1 MAAASFRPSPPSTA
15 RSSGSALRTPRAA
28 ASNSSTS
35 RAAAAPAAAA
45 GGTVISREECD
56 ALFRAIDRNNDS
68 QLTRKEVKKSLSE
81 IQESAKDHGMNK
93 KLVKSAKAIFKS
105 ADEDNSKKLDADE
118 FYVFMRDA
126 THTVKRKTKELD
138 RAMSGNSPWAS
149 DNGGSFPEDNGGS
162 FPEDNSGP
170 FAGYG
175 SARSNSAA
183 SDKLPRLK
191 TPREGKKKG
200 GKKKKR

>member
-1 MAAASFRPSPPSTA
+1 M
-15 RSSGSALRTPRAA
+15 
-28 ASNSSTS
+28 
-35 RAAAAPAAAA
+35 
-45 GGTVISREECD
+45 ISREECD

-149 DNGGSFPEDNGGS
+149 DNGGSFPEDN
-162 FPEDNSGP
+162 SGP

-183 SDKLPRLK
+183 SDKLPPLE